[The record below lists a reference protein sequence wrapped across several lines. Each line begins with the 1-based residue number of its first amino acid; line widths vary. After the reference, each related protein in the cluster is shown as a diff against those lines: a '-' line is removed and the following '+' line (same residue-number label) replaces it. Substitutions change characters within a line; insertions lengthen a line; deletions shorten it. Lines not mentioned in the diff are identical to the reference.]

1 MPSPKTL
8 ETELILNEEANEPK
22 NIFEDRERTH
32 ILKIPEHAAVHYLV
46 KRIPAFITPNML
58 TVVGMA
64 GSILVLLS
72 FILAK
77 YMGSNYMLLAVVGVW
92 VNWFGDSLDGRLAY
106 YRNIPRKWYG
116 FSLDVIMDWL
126 SVVLIGLGYIIYA
139 DGNYELLAFIFVVLY
154 GWAMIISLIRYKITN
169 KFLIESG
176 VIGPAELKVLVA
188 FVFLLEAL
196 VPGSIKYCVMG
207 MCFILFIMNIIESN
221 KLLDS
226 GDALDRVEKASKK
239 QSVNEV

>member
-1 MPSPKTL
+1 
-8 ETELILNEEANEPK
+8 
-22 NIFEDRERTH
+22 
-32 ILKIPEHAAVHYLV
+32 
-46 KRIPAFITPNML
+46 ML

-64 GSILVLLS
+64 GSVLVLLS

-77 YMGSNYMLLAVVGVW
+77 YMNSNYMLIAVAGVW

-139 DGNYELLAFIFVVLY
+139 NGNYELLGFIFVVLY

-169 KFLIESG
+169 KFIIESG

-196 VPGSIKYCVMG
+196 VPGSITYCVMG
-207 MCFILFIMNIIESN
+207 MCFILFIMNIIETN

-226 GDALDRVEKASKK
+226 ADALDKIEKASKK